1 MRSSTAF
8 LALASARSIHAWGN
22 LGHETVAFI
31 AENLIS
37 AKGEAWAQS
46 ILNSTSSGYLA
57 SVATWADTYRYTA
70 EGKFSAPF
78 HFIDA
83 EDNPPQSCSIDYERD
98 CGATGCVVSAIANY
112 TRRVQQPTVLPS
124 QEIDYA
130 IRWLIHFLGDIT
142 QPLHDENLALGG
154 NNIDVT
160 FDSTS
165 TNLHHIW
172 DTNMPEKFVGGY
184 TLADAKTW
192 AANLTAEIK
201 TGKYKKQAASWFGSA
216 SISDPQ
222 TAALAWATD
231 GNSYVC
237 SVVLPEGEAAVE
249 STDLGGAY
257 YQSAIDTIE
266 LQIAKGGYRLAHWL
280 DQIATA
286 QKATSKHRSRRA
298 NLSYLDG
305 VDLLPAPRE
314 LSKAKLARQA
324 IGWGCDHEH

>member
-1 MRSSTAF
+1 MRPSTVV
-8 LALASARSIHAWGN
+8 LALASAQSIHAWGN

-31 AENLIS
+31 AENLIT
-37 AKGEAWAQS
+37 ANGEAWAQS
-46 ILNSTSSGYLA
+46 ILNSTTSGYLA

-70 EGKFSAPF
+70 EGKFSAAY

-83 EDNPPQSCSIDYERD
+83 EDNPPQSCNIDYERD
-98 CGATGCVVSAIANY
+98 CGASGCVVSAIANY
-112 TRRVQQPTVLPS
+112 TRRVQQPSVLS
-124 QEIDYA
+124 AQQVNYA
-130 IRWLIHFLGDIT
+130 LRWLIHFLGDIT

-165 TNLHHIW
+165 TNLHHVW

-184 TLADAKTW
+184 SLADAKTW

-216 SISDPQ
+216 SISDPVS
-222 TAALAWATD
+222 AALTWATD

-237 SVVLPEGEAAVE
+237 SVVLPEGETAVE
-249 STDLGGAY
+249 STDLGDAY
-257 YQSAIDTIE
+257 YQGAIDTIE

-280 DQIATA
+280 DQIAAA
-286 QKATSKHRSRRA
+286 QKVSSGRRSRRDD
-298 NLSYLDG
+298 LSNLDG
-305 VDLLPAPRE
+305 ADFLPLPRE

-324 IGWGCDHEH
+324 VGWGCDHEH